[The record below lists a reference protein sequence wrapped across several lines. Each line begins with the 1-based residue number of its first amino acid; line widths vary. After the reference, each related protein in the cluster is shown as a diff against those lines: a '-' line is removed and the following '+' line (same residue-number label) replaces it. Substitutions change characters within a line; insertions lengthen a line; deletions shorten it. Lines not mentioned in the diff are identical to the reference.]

1 MSHCCKSM
9 LNLIITFT
17 TMNKKQFFRRMMV
30 ALVILLGVQVSA
42 SAQFGGLK
50 KAADKAKKTAT
61 EKVKKA
67 KDAVTGTTSQSNS
80 SYQEYEDG
88 GYSNDGGMTVMGGSG
103 SRDAEFN
110 RVKKA
115 GGWDKYLELD
125 KTANGRVM
133 YKYFEAPGY
142 EEFPSNMCLNGA
154 KQATA
159 LICQVIRYMKG
170 EREHYG
176 EYSSKVYGEDKL
188 KNAKEYIERSQVKKG
203 KEDEPIAKADADA
216 LMAEWE
222 RVNAEYHA
230 FLAKNEKPV
239 SQEQVNA
246 AYDDYAKGVKR
257 NNYWLDELG
266 DDKDSKGFPD
276 KETYRK
282 QVNDLVNKLYSPTKI
297 LGTYMAQ
304 SGWTGVPTGSG
315 PSLKGVYFSASQLLF
330 RCYYEKDGKYYVVES
345 AFRKGLK
352 LSEQVGS
359 GEKPIDNCWPGVIMP
374 VEIPANVIKKYL

>member
-1 MSHCCKSM
+1 MSKKE
-9 LNLIITFT
+9 LI
-17 TMNKKQFFRRMMV
+17 KRAAV
-30 ALVILLGVQVSA
+30 ALVIAFLVPASA

-50 KAADKAKKTAT
+50 KAADKAKKAAT

-67 KDAVTGTTSQSNS
+67 TESVKENTSQSNH

-88 GYSNDGGMTVMGGSG
+88 GYTNDGGMTVMNGSG

-125 KTANGRVM
+125 KTANGKLM

-142 EEFPSNMCLNGA
+142 EEYPSNMCLNGA

-170 EREHYG
+170 EREHYSG
-176 EYSSKVYGEDKL
+176 YDSKVFGEDKL
-188 KNAKEYIERSQVKKG
+188 KKAKEYIERTQVKKG
-203 KEDEPIAKADADA
+203 SEDAPIPKTDTDA

-230 FLAKNEKPV
+230 YLAKNQKPA

-246 AYDDYAKGVKR
+246 AYSNYAKSVKSQ
-257 NNYWLDELG
+257 NYWLNELG
-266 DDKDSKGFPD
+266 DNKDSKGFPE
-276 KETYRK
+276 KEKFR
-282 QVNDLVNKLYSPTKI
+282 QEVNDFVNQHYAPTKI
-297 LGTYMAQ
+297 LGTFMAQ
-304 SGWTGVPTGSG
+304 SGWAGVSTGSD

-330 RCYYEKDGKYYVVES
+330 RSYYEKDGKYYVVEC

-352 LSEQVGS
+352 LNEKVGS
-359 GEKPIDNCWPGVIMP
+359 GEKPIENCWPGAVMP

>member
-1 MSHCCKSM
+1 MS
-9 LNLIITFT
+9 
-17 TMNKKQFFRRMMV
+17 KKAFIVRV
-30 ALVILLGVQVSA
+30 AVTVVIALLVPATA

-50 KAADKAKKTAT
+50 KAADKAKKSAT
-61 EKVKKA
+61 EKVQKA
-67 KDAVTGTTSQSNS
+67 KDAVKGEKSQSNN

-88 GYSNDGGMTVMGGSG
+88 GYSNDGGMTVMNGSG

-142 EEFPSNMCLNGA
+142 EESPSNMCLNGA

-159 LICQVIRYMKG
+159 LICQVIRFMKG

-176 EYSSKVYGEDKL
+176 DYASKVFGEDKL
-188 KNAKEYIERSQVKKG
+188 KKAKEYIERSQVKKG
-203 KEDEPIAKADADA
+203 NDDAPIPKADADA
-216 LMAEWE
+216 LTAEWE

-230 FLAKNEKPV
+230 YLAKNEKPV
-239 SQEQVNA
+239 TNEQVNA
-246 AYDDYAKGVKR
+246 AYNDYAKSVQR
-257 NNYWLDELG
+257 QNYWLNELG
-266 DDKDSKGFPD
+266 DHKDSKGFPD
-276 KETYRK
+276 KENFRK
-282 QVNDLVNKLYSPTKI
+282 QVNDFVNAHYAPTKI
-297 LGTYMAQ
+297 LGTYMVQ
-304 SGWTGVPTGSG
+304 SGWAGVSTGSDA
-315 PSLKGVYFSASQLLF
+315 SLKGVYFSASQLLF
-330 RCYYEKDGKYYVVES
+330 RTYYEKDGKYYVVES

-352 LSEQVGS
+352 LNEQVGS
-359 GEKPIDNCWPGVIMP
+359 GEKPIDNCWPGAIMP

>member
-1 MSHCCKSM
+1 MS
-9 LNLIITFT
+9 
-17 TMNKKQFFRRMMV
+17 KKAFIMRV
-30 ALVILLGVQVSA
+30 AVAVAIALLVPATA

-50 KAADKAKKTAT
+50 KAADKAKKAAT
-61 EKVKKA
+61 EKVQKA
-67 KDAVTGTTSQSNS
+67 KDAVKGEQSQSNN
-80 SYQEYEDG
+80 SYQKYEDG
-88 GYSNDGGMTVMGGSG
+88 GYTNDGGMTVMGGSG

-133 YKYFEAPGY
+133 YKYFDAPGY

-159 LICQVIRYMKG
+159 VICQAIRYMKG

-176 EYSSKVYGEDKL
+176 EYKSKVFGEGKF
-188 KNAKEYIERSQVKKG
+188 KQAKENIERSQVKKG
-203 KEDEPIAKADADA
+203 KEDEPIAKADYDA

-222 RVNAEYHA
+222 RVNNEYHA

-239 SQEQVNA
+239 TQEQVNA
-246 AYDDYAKGVKR
+246 AYDNYAKGVKQ
-257 NNYWLDELG
+257 NNYWLDDLG
-266 DDKDSKGFPD
+266 DHKDSKGFPD
-276 KETYRK
+276 RENYRK
-282 QVNDLVNKLYSPTKI
+282 QVNDLVNKMYAPTKI
-297 LGTYMAQ
+297 LGTFMAQ
-304 SGWTGVPTGSG
+304 SGWAGVPTGSD

-352 LSEQVGS
+352 LNEQVGS
-359 GEKPIDNCWPGVIMP
+359 GEKPIENCWPGVIMP

>member
-1 MSHCCKSM
+1 
-9 LNLIITFT
+9 
-17 TMNKKQFFRRMMV
+17 MNRKQFFRRMMV

-222 RVNAEYHA
+222 RVNGEYHA

-246 AYDDYAKGVKR
+246 AYDNYAKGVKR

-304 SGWTGVPTGSG
+304 SGWTGVPTGSD

-352 LSEQVGS
+352 LNEQVGS

>member
-1 MSHCCKSM
+1 MHNMRVKNRKIIWTMALRS
-9 LNLIITFT
+9 LLISRKRSTITVIAIALTTLLFT
-17 TMNKKQFFRRMMV
+17 SVFTI
-30 ALVILLGVQVSA
+30 ALSL
-42 SAQFGGLK
+42 
-50 KAADKAKKTAT
+50 
-61 EKVKKA
+61 
-67 KDAVTGTTSQSNS
+67 NS

-239 SQEQVNA
+239 SQEQVKA
-246 AYDDYAKGVKR
+246 AYDNYAKGC
-257 NNYWLDELG
+257 E
-266 DDKDSKGFPD
+266 
-276 KETYRK
+276 
-282 QVNDLVNKLYSPTKI
+282 
-297 LGTYMAQ
+297 
-304 SGWTGVPTGSG
+304 
-315 PSLKGVYFSASQLLF
+315 
-330 RCYYEKDGKYYVVES
+330 
-345 AFRKGLK
+345 
-352 LSEQVGS
+352 
-359 GEKPIDNCWPGVIMP
+359 
-374 VEIPANVIKKYL
+374 